1 MYHLKR
7 KLFFWGLILL
17 LSSIACSTLLPNNSQ
32 DQNPNAV
39 QEDIQVTQEDPVD
52 QQPQPTN
59 TVVSQVED
67 TSPTLDPLLGEME
80 FFQLLDSGGLN
91 LEGIQANS
99 DEADTYGPIL
109 TLQLTNP
116 GTEEVVISI
125 PCGLVFVPGDDQYQ
139 RLMMVQPLE
148 VELAPGETQSST
160 PYVVCIDVSA
170 SAPEYNET
178 YSIGTL
184 ADNPDLLKFAE
195 CICNQELG
203 DDLASMDGLGVQM
216 AAWSIS
222 TGGDFANLSDEE
234 GAMADLFEEE
244 FGEDIDEM
252 LSQFT
257 EMFASFGGEWLERCE
272 IELEN

>member
-1 MYHLKR
+1 MHHLKR
-7 KLFFWGLILL
+7 KLFFWGIVLL
-17 LSSIACSTLLPNNSQ
+17 LSSIACSTLLPNNNQ
-32 DQNPNAV
+32 NQNPDSGQA
-39 QEDIQVTQEDPVD
+39 DIQVTQEDPVD
-52 QQPQPTN
+52 QPAEPTE
-59 TVVSQVED
+59 TVASQVDD
-67 TSPTLDPLLGEME
+67 TSPTLDPQLSEME
-80 FFQLLDSGGLN
+80 FFQMLNSGDLN

-148 VELAPGETQSST
+148 VALAPGETQSST

-195 CICNQELG
+195 CICNQELS
-203 DDLASMDGLGVQM
+203 DEMASMDGLGVQM

-234 GAMADLFEEE
+234 GAMADLFDEE